1 MLRACDWWSVAG
13 SPASDDQPM
22 GGDPS
27 ASAATVLTQFSER
40 QRGQA
45 LDRFGVLRAHVED
58 KVPLAEIARQHK
70 LPLRTLERWLRG
82 YREHGLAGLV
92 RKPRSNRGQHQLP
105 QELQHLL

>member
-70 LPLRTLERWLRG
+70 LPLRTLVALG
-82 YREHGLAGLV
+82 AVSDAPGV
-92 RKPRSNRGQHQLP
+92 PRFRARRLTRRP
-105 QELQHLL
+105 